1 MNKPVQQKQE
11 SGGGSMFASLAII
24 IALVISV
31 LIYIFVMGNPNNFEG
46 GNSANHPLPDSIFGL
61 LYKGGVIVPILM
73 SLLILVVTFSIERF
87 MTINKAS
94 GKIASHAFLSK
105 IRSLLSTGNVDAV
118 SQECDRQQGSLGA
131 VVKSAMGTYKEVG
144 SDTTLDKEQKIVAI
158 QKSIEEATELELPML
173 QRNLVIISTIASIG
187 TLIALLGTVLGM
199 IKSFRAM
206 ATAGA
211 ADSVALSAGISEAL
225 INTAF
230 GIGTSALAIIV
241 YNYFTT
247 KIDSLTY
254 SIDEAGFS
262 ILSSFAQS
270 HK

>member
-1 MNKPVQQKQE
+1 
-11 SGGGSMFASLAII
+11 
-24 IALVISV
+24 
-31 LIYIFVMGNPNNFEG
+31 
-46 GNSANHPLPDSIFGL
+46 
-61 LYKGGVIVPILM
+61 
-73 SLLILVVTFSIERF
+73 
-87 MTINKAS
+87 
-94 GKIASHAFLSK
+94 
-105 IRSLLSTGNVDAV
+105 
-118 SQECDRQQGSLGA
+118 
-131 VVKSAMGTYKEVG
+131 MGTYKEVG
-144 SDTTLDKEQKIVAI
+144 SDATLDKEQKIVAI

-262 ILSSFAQS
+262 IVSSFAQS